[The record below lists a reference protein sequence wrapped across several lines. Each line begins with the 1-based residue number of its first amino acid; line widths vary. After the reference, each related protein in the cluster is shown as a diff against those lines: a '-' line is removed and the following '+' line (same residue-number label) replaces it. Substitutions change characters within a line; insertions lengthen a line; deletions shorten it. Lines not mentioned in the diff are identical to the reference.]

1 MNYTLVVKRFVQA
14 AIIAFALLFTVYLL
28 RGQPL
33 AQAAGDAALWSLI
46 SAAIYAAVLIRKLRR
61 HPACAVR
68 RD

>member
-14 AIIAFALLFTVYLL
+14 ALVAYALLFAVYLL
-28 RGQPL
+28 RGRPL

-46 SAAIYAAVLIRKLRR
+46 SASIYVAVLIRKLRR